1 MGAALRWMQQQG
13 MPPPA
18 IGTRDTGEKA
28 MLVMPYLAGGA
39 FIGFVGPE

>member
-1 MGAALRWMQQQG
+1 METHG

-28 MLVMPYLAGGA
+28 MLVSPADACGA
-39 FIGFVGPE
+39 YIGFVGPE

>member
-1 MGAALRWMQQQG
+1 MSAAARWMQDHG

-28 MLVMPYLAGGA
+28 MLVSPADARGA
-39 FIGFVGPE
+39 YVGFAGPE